1 MNILSAA
8 LTTLSASPAT
18 GLLLAGELAAAA
30 WMVERFAR
38 QTIKIRKQNQALAYE
53 RTFSRALSRLDHEV
67 YLLLRRSDTFP
78 LYVAGDLPGLTGLT
92 LEDMQRD
99 IACFFQ
105 LMSAADAKT
114 LRRMLE
120 KWDRSAP
127 LRMSFHSKR
136 EDRWLELCVLPAE
149 DDRYTLLNLRDV
161 SALRQQREEMA
172 AQLEEAQAASQSKT
186 EFLSRMSHEIRTPIN
201 GITGLMALT
210 RTRLGGSNPA
220 AEEYLTRAED
230 LSQHLLS
237 VINDI
242 LDLSRI
248 EAGKIELEQKSFD
261 LYALGDQL
269 RSMFQKTVEA
279 KGLRFNLEFKNFTA
293 RYVVGDQLRITQVL
307 VNFLSNAVKFT
318 SQGEIS
324 VTFRQMMLS
333 DDTVSFMVAVKDI
346 GTGMD
351 PKFINSIFRPFQQE
365 DASIAKRFGG
375 SGLGMAITD
384 QLVRLMGGEIVVD
397 SMPGRG
403 STFTVYLHLPMGDS
417 PAPVAARKEETD
429 DFSFEGRRILM
440 AEDNETNAEIAVSI
454 LEEVHGAHVEV
465 AHNGQEAVDMFSAHP
480 AGYYDFIL
488 MDVQMP
494 VMDGRTAARTIRALP
509 RPDAKT
515 ELIFALSADAF
526 LEDERQSVEAGMN
539 GHFSKPVNYDKL
551 RRCVGTFFKN
561 REDV

>member
-1 MNILSAA
+1 
-8 LTTLSASPAT
+8 
-18 GLLLAGELAAAA
+18 
-30 WMVERFAR
+30 
-38 QTIKIRKQNQALAYE
+38 
-53 RTFSRALSRLDHEV
+53 
-67 YLLLRRSDTFP
+67 
-78 LYVAGDLPGLTGLT
+78 
-92 LEDMQRD
+92 MQRD

-120 KWDRSAP
+120 EWDRSAP
-127 LRMSFHSKR
+127 LRLTFYSKW
-136 EDRWLELCVLPAE
+136 EDRWLELCALPAE
-149 DDRYTLLNLRDV
+149 NSHYTMLNLRDV
-161 SALRQQREEMA
+161 STLRQRQEEMA
-172 AQLEEAQAASQSKT
+172 QKLEEAQAASRSKT

-201 GITGLMALT
+201 GINGLMTLT
-210 RTRLGGSNPA
+210 RTRLGGSNPE

-248 EAGKIELEQKSFD
+248 ETGKTELEQKSFD

-279 KGLRFNLEFKNFTA
+279 KGLRFHLEFKNFTV
-293 RYVVGDQLRITQVL
+293 RYVVGDQLRITQIL
-307 VNFLSNAVKFT
+307 LNFLSNAVKFT
-318 SQGEIS
+318 SHGEIS
-324 VTFRQMMLS
+324 VTFRQMMRT
-333 DDTVSFMVAVKDI
+333 DDTVSFLVAVKDT
-346 GTGMD
+346 GKGMD
-351 PKFINSIFRPFQQE
+351 PKFITSIFRPFQQE
-365 DASIAKRFGG
+365 NASIAKTYGG

-384 QLVRLMGGEIVVD
+384 QLVRLMGGEIMVD

-403 STFTVYLHLPMGDS
+403 STFTVYLHLPIGDS
-417 PAPVAARKEETD
+417 PALAAEQKEETD
-429 DFSFEGRRILM
+429 GFSFEGRRILM

-551 RRCVGTFFKN
+551 RRCVGTFFKS

>member
-53 RTFSRALSRLDHEV
+53 RTFSRSLSLLNHEV

-92 LEDMQRD
+92 LEDMQLD

-136 EDRWLELCVLPAE
+136 ENRWLELCVLPAE

-333 DDTVSFMVAVKDI
+333 DDTVSFMVAVKDT

-384 QLVRLMGGEIVVD
+384 QLVRLMGARSWWTVCPDGAAPSPSI
-397 SMPGRG
+397 STCPWATAPPPWQPGRRRPTTSPSRAAASSWPRTTRPTPRSPCPSWRR
-403 STFTVYLHLPMGDS
+403 STGPTWRWPTTARRRWICS
-417 PAPVAARKEETD
+417 PPT
-429 DFSFEGRRILM
+429 RRAI
-440 AEDNETNAEIAVSI
+440 T
-454 LEEVHGAHVEV
+454 
-465 AHNGQEAVDMFSAHP
+465 
-480 AGYYDFIL
+480 
-488 MDVQMP
+488 
-494 VMDGRTAARTIRALP
+494 T
-509 RPDAKT
+509 
-515 ELIFALSADAF
+515 LS
-526 LEDERQSVEAGMN
+526 SWTC
-539 GHFSKPVNYDKL
+539 
-551 RRCVGTFFKN
+551 RCP
-561 REDV
+561 

>member
-1 MNILSAA
+1 MHILSAA
-8 LTTLSASPAT
+8 LSTLSASPT
-18 GLLLAGELAAAA
+18 VGLLLAGELAAAA

-38 QTIKIRKQNQALAYE
+38 QTIKIRKQDQTLAYE
-53 RTFSRALSRLDHEV
+53 RIFSRSLSLLDHEV
-67 YLLLRRSDTFP
+67 YLLLRRSDAFP

-105 LMSAADAKT
+105 LMSAADART

-120 KWDRSAP
+120 EWDRSAP
-127 LRMSFHSKR
+127 LRLTFYSKW
-136 EDRWLELCVLPAE
+136 EDRWLELCALPAE
-149 DDRYTLLNLRDV
+149 NSHYTMLNLRDV
-161 SALRQQREEMA
+161 STLRRRQEEMA
-172 AQLEEAQAASQSKT
+172 RQLEEAQAASRSKT

-201 GITGLMALT
+201 GINGLMTLT
-210 RTRLGGSNPA
+210 RTRLGGSNPE

-248 EAGKIELEQKSFD
+248 ETGKTELEQKSFD

-279 KGLRFNLEFKNFTA
+279 KGLRFHLEFKNFTV
-293 RYVVGDQLRITQVL
+293 RYVVGDQLRITQIL
-307 VNFLSNAVKFT
+307 LNFLSNAVKFT
-318 SQGEIS
+318 SHGEIS
-324 VTFRQMMLS
+324 VTFRQMMRT
-333 DDTVSFMVAVKDI
+333 DDTVSFLVAVKDT
-346 GTGMD
+346 GKGMD
-351 PKFINSIFRPFQQE
+351 PKFITSIFRPFQQE
-365 DASIAKRFGG
+365 NASIAKTYGG

-384 QLVRLMGGEIVVD
+384 QLVRLMGGEIMVD

-403 STFTVYLHLPMGDS
+403 STFTVYLHLPTGDS
-417 PAPVAARKEETD
+417 PALVAEQKEETD
-429 DFSFEGRRILM
+429 GFSFEGRRILM

-465 AHNGQEAVDMFSAHP
+465 AHNGREAVDMFSAHP

-539 GHFSKPVNYDKL
+539 GHFSKPVNYDEL
-551 RRCVGTFFKN
+551 RRCVGTFFKS
-561 REDV
+561 REDG

>member
-1 MNILSAA
+1 MHILSAA
-8 LTTLSASPAT
+8 LSTLSASPTA

-38 QTIKIRKQNQALAYE
+38 QTIKIRTQDQALAYE
-53 RTFSRALSRLDHEV
+53 RTFSRSLSLLDHEV
-67 YLLLRRSDTFP
+67 YLLLRRSDAFP

-105 LMSAADAKT
+105 LMSAADART

-120 KWDRSAP
+120 EWDRSAP
-127 LRMSFHSKR
+127 LRLTFYSKW
-136 EDRWLELCVLPAE
+136 EDRWLELCALPAE
-149 DDRYTLLNLRDV
+149 NSHYTMLNLRDV
-161 SALRQQREEMA
+161 STLRQRQEEMA
-172 AQLEEAQAASQSKT
+172 RQLEEAQAASRSKT

-201 GITGLMALT
+201 GINGLMTLT
-210 RTRLGGSNPA
+210 RTRLGGSNPE

-248 EAGKIELEQKSFD
+248 ETGKTELEQKSFD

-279 KGLRFNLEFKNFTA
+279 KGLRFHLEFKNFTV
-293 RYVVGDQLRITQVL
+293 RYVVGDQLRITQIL
-307 VNFLSNAVKFT
+307 LNFLSNAVKFT
-318 SQGEIS
+318 SHGEIS
-324 VTFRQMMLS
+324 VTFRQMMRT
-333 DDTVSFMVAVKDI
+333 DDTVSFLVAVKDT
-346 GTGMD
+346 GKGMD
-351 PKFINSIFRPFQQE
+351 PKFITSIFRPFQQE
-365 DASIAKRFGG
+365 NASIAKTYGG

-384 QLVRLMGGEIVVD
+384 QLVRLMGGEIMVD

-403 STFTVYLHLPMGDS
+403 STFTVYLHLPTGDS
-417 PAPVAARKEETD
+417 PALVAEQKEETD
-429 DFSFEGRRILM
+429 GFSFEGRRILM

-465 AHNGQEAVDMFSAHP
+465 AHNGREAVDMFSAHP

-539 GHFSKPVNYDKL
+539 GHFSKPVNYDEL
-551 RRCVGTFFKN
+551 RRCVGTFFKS
-561 REDV
+561 REDG

>member
-1 MNILSAA
+1 MHILSAA
-8 LTTLSASPAT
+8 LSTLSASPT
-18 GLLLAGELAAAA
+18 VGLLLAGELAAAA

-38 QTIKIRKQNQALAYE
+38 QTIKIRKQDQALAYE
-53 RTFSRALSRLDHEV
+53 RTFSRSLSRLDHEV

-120 KWDRSAP
+120 EWDRSAP
-127 LRMSFHSKR
+127 LRLTFYSKW
-136 EDRWLELCVLPAE
+136 EGRWLELCALPAE
-149 DDRYTLLNLRDV
+149 NSHYTMLNLRDV
-161 SALRQQREEMA
+161 STLRQRQEEMA
-172 AQLEEAQAASQSKT
+172 QQLEEPQAASRSKT

-201 GITGLMALT
+201 GINGLMTLT
-210 RTRLGGSNPA
+210 RTRLGGSNPE

-248 EAGKIELEQKSFD
+248 ETGKTELEQKSFD

-279 KGLRFNLEFKNFTA
+279 KGLRFHLEFKNFTV

-307 VNFLSNAVKFT
+307 LNFLSNAVNFT
-318 SQGEIS
+318 SHGEIS
-324 VTFRQMMLS
+324 VTFRQMMRT
-333 DDTVSFMVAVKDI
+333 DDTVSFLVAVKDT
-346 GTGMD
+346 GKGMD
-351 PKFINSIFRPFQQE
+351 PKFITSIFRPFQQE
-365 DASIAKRFGG
+365 NASIAKTYGG

-417 PAPVAARKEETD
+417 PALAAEQKEETD
-429 DFSFEGRRILM
+429 GFSFEGRRILM

-465 AHNGQEAVDMFSAHP
+465 AHNGREAVDMFSAHP

-539 GHFSKPVNYDKL
+539 GHFSKPVNYDEL
-551 RRCVGTFFKN
+551 RRCVGTFFKS
-561 REDV
+561 REDG

>member
-279 KGLRFNLEFKNFTA
+279 
-293 RYVVGDQLRITQVL
+293 
-307 VNFLSNAVKFT
+307 
-318 SQGEIS
+318 
-324 VTFRQMMLS
+324 
-333 DDTVSFMVAVKDI
+333 
-346 GTGMD
+346 
-351 PKFINSIFRPFQQE
+351 
-365 DASIAKRFGG
+365 
-375 SGLGMAITD
+375 
-384 QLVRLMGGEIVVD
+384 
-397 SMPGRG
+397 
-403 STFTVYLHLPMGDS
+403 
-417 PAPVAARKEETD
+417 
-429 DFSFEGRRILM
+429 
-440 AEDNETNAEIAVSI
+440 
-454 LEEVHGAHVEV
+454 
-465 AHNGQEAVDMFSAHP
+465 
-480 AGYYDFIL
+480 
-488 MDVQMP
+488 
-494 VMDGRTAARTIRALP
+494 
-509 RPDAKT
+509 
-515 ELIFALSADAF
+515 
-526 LEDERQSVEAGMN
+526 
-539 GHFSKPVNYDKL
+539 
-551 RRCVGTFFKN
+551 
-561 REDV
+561 

>member
-8 LTTLSASPAT
+8 LSALSVSPT
-18 GLLLAGELAAAA
+18 VGLLLAGELAAAA

-53 RTFSRALSRLDHEV
+53 RTFSRSLSLLDHEV

-78 LYVAGDLPGLTGLT
+78 LSVAGDLPGLTGLT

-120 KWDRSAP
+120 EWDRSAP
-127 LRMSFHSKR
+127 LRLTFYSKW
-136 EDRWLELCVLPAE
+136 EDRWLELCALPAE
-149 DDRYTLLNLRDV
+149 NSHYTMLNLRDV
-161 SALRQQREEMA
+161 STLRQRQEEMA
-172 AQLEEAQAASQSKT
+172 QQLEEAQAASRSKT

-201 GITGLMALT
+201 GINGLMALT

-230 LSQHLLS
+230 LSQYLLS

-248 EAGKIELEQKSFD
+248 ETGKTELEQKSFD
-261 LYALGDQL
+261 LYALGDHL

-279 KGLRFNLEFKNFTA
+279 KGLRFHLEFKNFTV
-293 RYVVGDQLRITQVL
+293 RYVVGDQLRITQIL

-318 SQGEIS
+318 SHGEIS
-324 VTFRQMMLS
+324 VTFRQMMRT
-333 DDTVSFMVAVKDI
+333 DDTVSFLVAVKDT
-346 GTGMD
+346 GKGMD
-351 PKFINSIFRPFQQE
+351 PKFITSIFRPFQQE
-365 DASIAKRFGG
+365 NASIAKTYGG

-397 SMPGRG
+397 SIPGRG

-417 PAPVAARKEETD
+417 PALAAEQKEETD

-465 AHNGQEAVDMFSAHP
+465 AHNGREAVDMFSAHP

-551 RRCVGTFFKN
+551 RRCVGTFFKS
-561 REDV
+561 REDG

>member
-18 GLLLAGELAAAA
+18 GLLLAGELAVAA

-38 QTIKIRKQNQALAYE
+38 QTMKVRKQNQELAYE
-53 RTFSRALSRLDHEV
+53 RTFSRSLTKLDGEV

-78 LYVAGDLPGLTGLT
+78 LYAAGDLPGLTGLT

-99 IACFFQ
+99 ISCVLQ

-120 KWDRSAP
+120 EWDHGDP
-127 LRMSFHSKR
+127 LRLTFHSKR

-149 DDRYTLLNLRDV
+149 NDRYTLLNLRDV
-161 SALRQQREEMA
+161 SDLRRQQEEMS

-248 EAGKIELEQKSFD
+248 EAGKIQLEQKSFD

-333 DDTVSFMVAVKDI
+333 DDTVSFMVAVKDT

-403 STFTVYLHLPMGDS
+403 STFTVYFHLPLGDS
-417 PAPVAARKEETD
+417 PAPVVDRKEETD
-429 DFSFEGRRILM
+429 DFSFQGRRILM

-465 AHNGQEAVDMFSAHP
+465 ARNGQEAVDMFSAHP

-526 LEDERQSVEAGMN
+526 LEDERQSIQAGMN

-551 RRCVGTFFKN
+551 RRRVGVFFQNSQNK
-561 REDV
+561 

>member
-333 DDTVSFMVAVKDI
+333 DDTVSFMVAVKDT

-403 STFTVYLHLPMGDS
+403 STFTVYFHLPMGDS
-417 PAPVAARKEETD
+417 PAPVVDRKEETD
-429 DFSFEGRRILM
+429 DFSFQGRRILM

-551 RRCVGTFFKN
+551 RRCVGTFFKS

>member
-8 LTTLSASPAT
+8 LSALSASPTA

-53 RTFSRALSRLDHEV
+53 RTFSRALSQLDHEV

-99 IACFFQ
+99 ITCFFQ

-127 LRMSFHSKR
+127 LRLTFYSKW
-136 EDRWLELCVLPAE
+136 ENRWLELCALPAE
-149 DDRYTLLNLRDV
+149 DSHYTMLNLRDV
-161 SALRQQREEMA
+161 STLRQRQEEMA
-172 AQLEEAQAASQSKT
+172 RQLEEAQAASQSKT

-201 GITGLMALT
+201 GINGLMALT

-220 AEEYLTRAED
+220 AEEYLIRAED

-248 EAGKIELEQKSFD
+248 ETGKTELEQKSFD

-279 KGLRFNLEFKNFTA
+279 KGLRFNLDFKDFTV
-293 RYVVGDQLRITQVL
+293 RYVVGDQLRITQIL

-318 SQGEIS
+318 SHGGIS
-324 VTFRQMMLS
+324 VTFRQMMRT
-333 DDTVSFMVAVKDI
+333 DDTVSFLVSVKDT
-346 GTGMD
+346 GKGMD
-351 PKFINSIFRPFQQE
+351 PKFISSIFHPFQQE
-365 DASIAKRFGG
+365 NASIAKTYGG

-403 STFTVYLHLPMGDS
+403 STFTVYLHLPTGDS
-417 PAPVAARKEETD
+417 PALVAEQKEETD

-465 AHNGQEAVDMFSAHP
+465 AHNGREAVDMFSAHP

-551 RRCVGTFFKN
+551 RRCVGTFFKS

>member
-1 MNILSAA
+1 
-8 LTTLSASPAT
+8 
-18 GLLLAGELAAAA
+18 
-30 WMVERFAR
+30 
-38 QTIKIRKQNQALAYE
+38 
-53 RTFSRALSRLDHEV
+53 
-67 YLLLRRSDTFP
+67 
-78 LYVAGDLPGLTGLT
+78 
-92 LEDMQRD
+92 
-99 IACFFQ
+99 
-105 LMSAADAKT
+105 
-114 LRRMLE
+114 
-120 KWDRSAP
+120 
-127 LRMSFHSKR
+127 
-136 EDRWLELCVLPAE
+136 
-149 DDRYTLLNLRDV
+149 
-161 SALRQQREEMA
+161 
-172 AQLEEAQAASQSKT
+172 
-186 EFLSRMSHEIRTPIN
+186 
-201 GITGLMALT
+201 
-210 RTRLGGSNPA
+210 
-220 AEEYLTRAED
+220 
-230 LSQHLLS
+230 
-237 VINDI
+237 
-242 LDLSRI
+242 
-248 EAGKIELEQKSFD
+248 
-261 LYALGDQL
+261 
-269 RSMFQKTVEA
+269 MFQKTVEA

-333 DDTVSFMVAVKDI
+333 DDTVSFMVAVKDT

-539 GHFSKPVNYDKL
+539 GHFSKPVNYDEL
-551 RRCVGTFFKN
+551 RRCVGTFFKS

>member
-1 MNILSAA
+1 MHILSAA
-8 LTTLSASPAT
+8 LSTLSASPT
-18 GLLLAGELAAAA
+18 VGLLLAGELAAAA

-38 QTIKIRKQNQALAYE
+38 QTIKIRKQDQALAYE
-53 RTFSRALSRLDHEV
+53 RTFSRSLSRLDHEV
-67 YLLLRRSDTFP
+67 YLLLRRSDAFP

-120 KWDRSAP
+120 EWDRSAP
-127 LRMSFHSKR
+127 LRLTFYSKW
-136 EDRWLELCVLPAE
+136 EDRWLELCALPAE
-149 DDRYTLLNLRDV
+149 NSHYTMLNLRDV
-161 SALRQQREEMA
+161 STLRQRQEEMA
-172 AQLEEAQAASQSKT
+172 RQLAEAQAASRFKT

-201 GITGLMALT
+201 GINGLMALT

-248 EAGKIELEQKSFD
+248 ETGKTELEQKSFD

-279 KGLRFNLEFKNFTA
+279 KGLRFHLEFKNFTV

-307 VNFLSNAVKFT
+307 LNFLSNAVKFT
-318 SQGEIS
+318 SHGEIS
-324 VTFRQMMLS
+324 VTFRQMMRT
-333 DDTVSFMVAVKDI
+333 DDTVSFLVAVKDT
-346 GTGMD
+346 GKGMD
-351 PKFINSIFRPFQQE
+351 PKFITSIFRPFQQE
-365 DASIAKRFGG
+365 NASIAKTYGG

-384 QLVRLMGGEIVVD
+384 QLVRLMGGEIMVD

-403 STFTVYLHLPMGDS
+403 STFTVYLHLPTGDS
-417 PAPVAARKEETD
+417 PALVAEQKEETD
-429 DFSFEGRRILM
+429 GFSFEGRRILM

-465 AHNGQEAVDMFSAHP
+465 AHNGREAVDMFSAHP

-526 LEDERQSVEAGMN
+526 LEDERQSVESGMN
-539 GHFSKPVNYDKL
+539 GHFSKPVNYDEL
-551 RRCVGTFFKN
+551 RRCVGTFFKS
-561 REDV
+561 REDG

>member
-136 EDRWLELCVLPAE
+136 EDRWLELCVMPAE
-149 DDRYTLLNLRDV
+149 NSRYTLLNLRDV

-279 KGLRFNLEFKNFTA
+279 KGLRFDLTFKNFTA

-333 DDTVSFMVAVKDI
+333 DDTVSFMVAVKDT

-403 STFTVYLHLPMGDS
+403 STFTVYLHLPMGYS

-551 RRCVGTFFKN
+551 RRCVGTFFKS

>member
-1 MNILSAA
+1 MHILSAA
-8 LTTLSASPAT
+8 LSTLSASPTA

-38 QTIKIRKQNQALAYE
+38 QTIKIRKQDQALAYE
-53 RTFSRALSRLDHEV
+53 RTFSRSLSLLDHEV
-67 YLLLRRSDTFP
+67 YLLLRRSDAFP

-92 LEDMQRD
+92 LEDMQQD

-120 KWDRSAP
+120 EWDRSAP
-127 LRMSFHSKR
+127 LRLTFYSKW
-136 EDRWLELCVLPAE
+136 EDRWLELCALPAE
-149 DDRYTLLNLRDV
+149 NSHYTMLNLRDV
-161 SALRQQREEMA
+161 STLRQRQEEMA
-172 AQLEEAQAASQSKT
+172 RQLEEAQAASRSKT

-201 GITGLMALT
+201 GINGLMTLT
-210 RTRLGGSNPA
+210 RTRLGGSNPE

-248 EAGKIELEQKSFD
+248 ETGKTELEQKSFD

-279 KGLRFNLEFKNFTA
+279 KGLRFHLEFKNFTV
-293 RYVVGDQLRITQVL
+293 RYVVGDQLRITQIL
-307 VNFLSNAVKFT
+307 LNFLSNAVKFT
-318 SQGEIS
+318 SHGEIS
-324 VTFRQMMLS
+324 ITFRQMMRT
-333 DDTVSFMVAVKDI
+333 DDTVSFLVAVKDT
-346 GTGMD
+346 GKGMD
-351 PKFINSIFRPFQQE
+351 PKFITSIFRPFQQE
-365 DASIAKRFGG
+365 NASIAKTYGG

-384 QLVRLMGGEIVVD
+384 QLVRLMGGEIMVD

-403 STFTVYLHLPMGDS
+403 STFTVYLHLPTGDS
-417 PAPVAARKEETD
+417 PALVAEQKEETD
-429 DFSFEGRRILM
+429 GFSFEGRRILM

-465 AHNGQEAVDMFSAHP
+465 AHNGREAVDMFSAHP

-539 GHFSKPVNYDKL
+539 GHFSKPVNYDEL
-551 RRCVGTFFKN
+551 RRCVGTFFKS
-561 REDV
+561 REDG

>member
-1 MNILSAA
+1 MHILSAA
-8 LTTLSASPAT
+8 LSTLSASPT
-18 GLLLAGELAAAA
+18 VGLLLAGELAAAA

-38 QTIKIRKQNQALAYE
+38 QTIKIRKQNQTLAYE
-53 RTFSRALSRLDHEV
+53 RIFSRSLSRLDHEV

-92 LEDMQRD
+92 LEDMQQD

-105 LMSAADAKT
+105 LMSAADART

-120 KWDRSAP
+120 EWDHSAP
-127 LRMSFHSKR
+127 LRLTFYSKW
-136 EDRWLELCVLPAE
+136 EDRWLELCALPAE
-149 DDRYTLLNLRDV
+149 NSHYTMLNLRDV
-161 SALRQQREEMA
+161 STLRQRQEEMA
-172 AQLEEAQAASQSKT
+172 RQLAEAQAASRSKT

-201 GITGLMALT
+201 GINGLMTLT
-210 RTRLGGSNPA
+210 RTRLGGSNPE

-248 EAGKIELEQKSFD
+248 ETGKTELEQKSFD

-279 KGLRFNLEFKNFTA
+279 KGLRFHLEFKNFTV
-293 RYVVGDQLRITQVL
+293 RYVVGDQLRITQIL
-307 VNFLSNAVKFT
+307 LNFLSNAVKFT
-318 SQGEIS
+318 SHGEIS
-324 VTFRQMMLS
+324 VTFRQMMRT
-333 DDTVSFMVAVKDI
+333 DDTVSFLVAVKDT
-346 GTGMD
+346 GKGMD
-351 PKFINSIFRPFQQE
+351 PKFITSIFRPFQQE
-365 DASIAKRFGG
+365 NASIAKTYGG

-403 STFTVYLHLPMGDS
+403 STFTVYLHLPTGDS
-417 PAPVAARKEETD
+417 PALAAEQKEETD
-429 DFSFEGRRILM
+429 GFSFEGRRILM

-465 AHNGQEAVDMFSAHP
+465 AHNGREAVDMFSAHP

-526 LEDERQSVEAGMN
+526 SEDERQSVEAGMN
-539 GHFSKPVNYDKL
+539 GHFSKPVNYDEL
-551 RRCVGTFFKN
+551 RRCVGTFFKS
-561 REDV
+561 REDG

>member
-1 MNILSAA
+1 MHILSAA
-8 LTTLSASPAT
+8 LSTLSVSPTA

-53 RTFSRALSRLDHEV
+53 RTFSRSLSLLNHEV

-120 KWDRSAP
+120 EWDRSAP
-127 LRMSFHSKR
+127 LRLTFYSKR
-136 EDRWLELCVLPAE
+136 EDRWLELCALPAE
-149 DDRYTLLNLRDV
+149 NSHYTMLNLRDV
-161 SALRQQREEMA
+161 STLRQRQEEMA
-172 AQLEEAQAASQSKT
+172 QQLEEAQAASRSKT

-201 GITGLMALT
+201 GLMTLT
-210 RTRLGGSNPA
+210 RTRLGGSNPE
-220 AEEYLTRAED
+220 AEGYLTRAED

-248 EAGKIELEQKSFD
+248 ETGKTELEQKSFD
-261 LYALGDQL
+261 LYALGDHL

-279 KGLRFNLEFKNFTA
+279 KGLRFHLEFKNFTV
-293 RYVVGDQLRITQVL
+293 RYVVGDQLRITQIL
-307 VNFLSNAVKFT
+307 LNFLSNAVKFT
-318 SQGEIS
+318 SHGEIS
-324 VTFRQMMLS
+324 VTFRQMMRT
-333 DDTVSFMVAVKDI
+333 DDTVSFLVAVKDT
-346 GTGMD
+346 GKGMD
-351 PKFINSIFRPFQQE
+351 PKFITSIFRPFQQE
-365 DASIAKRFGG
+365 NASIAKTYGG

-417 PAPVAARKEETD
+417 PALAAEQKEETD
-429 DFSFEGRRILM
+429 GFSFEGRRILM

-465 AHNGQEAVDMFSAHP
+465 AHNGREAVDMFSAHP

-551 RRCVGTFFKN
+551 RRCVGTFFKSS
-561 REDV
+561 EDG

>member
-1 MNILSAA
+1 MHILSAA
-8 LTTLSASPAT
+8 LSTLSASPT
-18 GLLLAGELAAAA
+18 VGLLLAGELAAAA

-53 RTFSRALSRLDHEV
+53 RTFSRSLSLLDHEV
-67 YLLLRRSDTFP
+67 YLLLRRSDAFP

-120 KWDRSAP
+120 EWDRSAP
-127 LRMSFHSKR
+127 LRLTFYSKW
-136 EDRWLELCVLPAE
+136 EDRWLELCALPAE
-149 DDRYTLLNLRDV
+149 NSHYTMLNLRDV
-161 SALRQQREEMA
+161 STLRQRQEEMA
-172 AQLEEAQAASQSKT
+172 RQLEEAQAASRSKT

-201 GITGLMALT
+201 GINGLMTLT

-248 EAGKIELEQKSFD
+248 ETGKTELEQKSFD
-261 LYALGDQL
+261 LYALGNQL

-279 KGLRFNLEFKNFTA
+279 KGLRFHLEFKNFTV
-293 RYVVGDQLRITQVL
+293 RYVVGDQLRITQIL
-307 VNFLSNAVKFT
+307 LNFLSNAVKFT
-318 SQGEIS
+318 SHGEIS
-324 VTFRQMMLS
+324 VTFRQMMRT
-333 DDTVSFMVAVKDI
+333 DDTVSFLVAVKDT
-346 GTGMD
+346 GKGMD
-351 PKFINSIFRPFQQE
+351 PKFITSIFRPFQQE
-365 DASIAKRFGG
+365 NASIAKTYGG

-384 QLVRLMGGEIVVD
+384 QLVRLMGGEIMVD

-403 STFTVYLHLPMGDS
+403 STFTVYLHLPTGDS
-417 PAPVAARKEETD
+417 PALVAEQKEETD
-429 DFSFEGRRILM
+429 GFSFEGRRILM

-465 AHNGQEAVDMFSAHP
+465 AHNGREAVDMFSAHP

-551 RRCVGTFFKN
+551 RRCVGTFFKS

>member
-1 MNILSAA
+1 MNILPAA
-8 LTTLSASPAT
+8 LSALSASPT
-18 GLLLAGELAAAA
+18 VGLLLAGELAAAA

-38 QTIKIRKQNQALAYE
+38 QTIKIRKQDQALAYE
-53 RTFSRALSRLDHEV
+53 QIFSRSLSRLDHEV

-120 KWDRSAP
+120 EWDRSAP
-127 LRMSFHSKR
+127 LRLTFYSKW
-136 EDRWLELCVLPAE
+136 EDRWLELCALPAE
-149 DDRYTLLNLRDV
+149 NSHYTMLNLRDV
-161 SALRQQREEMA
+161 STLRQRQEEMA
-172 AQLEEAQAASQSKT
+172 QQLAEAQAASRFKT

-201 GITGLMALT
+201 GINGLMTLT
-210 RTRLGGSNPA
+210 RTRLGGSNPE

-248 EAGKIELEQKSFD
+248 ETGKTELEQKSFD

-279 KGLRFNLEFKNFTA
+279 KGLRFHLEFKNFTV

-307 VNFLSNAVKFT
+307 LNFLSNAVKFT

-324 VTFRQMMLS
+324 VTFRQMMRT
-333 DDTVSFMVAVKDI
+333 DDTVSFLVAVKDT
-346 GTGMD
+346 GKGMD
-351 PKFINSIFRPFQQE
+351 PKFITSIFRPFQQE
-365 DASIAKRFGG
+365 NASIAKTYGG

-384 QLVRLMGGEIVVD
+384 QLVRLMGGEIMVD

-403 STFTVYLHLPMGDS
+403 STFTVYLHLPTGDS
-417 PAPVAARKEETD
+417 PALAAEQKEETD
-429 DFSFEGRRILM
+429 GFSFEGRRILM

-465 AHNGQEAVDMFSAHP
+465 AHNGREAVDMFSAHP

-539 GHFSKPVNYDKL
+539 GHFSKPVNYDEL
-551 RRCVGTFFKN
+551 RRCVGTFFKS
-561 REDV
+561 REDG

>member
-8 LTTLSASPAT
+8 LSALSASPT
-18 GLLLAGELAAAA
+18 VGLLLAGELAAAA

-53 RTFSRALSRLDHEV
+53 RTFSRSLSRLDHEV

-99 IACFFQ
+99 ITCFFQ

-127 LRMSFHSKR
+127 LRLTFHSKW
-136 EDRWLELCVLPAE
+136 EGRWLELCALPAE
-149 DDRYTLLNLRDV
+149 DSRYTMLNLRDV
-161 SALRQQREEMA
+161 STLRQRQEEMA
-172 AQLEEAQAASQSKT
+172 RQLAEAKAASRSKT

-210 RTRLGGSNPA
+210 RTRLGGSNQA

-248 EAGKIELEQKSFD
+248 ETGKTELEQKSFD

-279 KGLRFNLEFKNFTA
+279 KGLRFNLDFKDFTV
-293 RYVVGDQLRITQVL
+293 RYVVGDQLRITQIL

-318 SQGEIS
+318 NRGEIA
-324 VTFRQMMLS
+324 VTFRQMMRT
-333 DDTVSFMVAVKDI
+333 DDTVSFLVSVKDT
-346 GTGMD
+346 GKGMD
-351 PKFINSIFRPFQQE
+351 PKFISSIFHPFQQE
-365 DASIAKRFGG
+365 NASIAKTYGG

-403 STFTVYLHLPMGDS
+403 STFTVYLHLPTGDS
-417 PAPVAARKEETD
+417 PALVAEQKEETD

-465 AHNGQEAVDMFSAHP
+465 AHNGREAVDMFSAHP

-551 RRCVGTFFKN
+551 RRCVGTFFKS

>member
-53 RTFSRALSRLDHEV
+53 RTFSRALSWLDHEV

-220 AEEYLTRAED
+220 AEEYLT
-230 LSQHLLS
+230 
-237 VINDI
+237 
-242 LDLSRI
+242 
-248 EAGKIELEQKSFD
+248 
-261 LYALGDQL
+261 
-269 RSMFQKTVEA
+269 
-279 KGLRFNLEFKNFTA
+279 
-293 RYVVGDQLRITQVL
+293 
-307 VNFLSNAVKFT
+307 
-318 SQGEIS
+318 
-324 VTFRQMMLS
+324 
-333 DDTVSFMVAVKDI
+333 
-346 GTGMD
+346 
-351 PKFINSIFRPFQQE
+351 
-365 DASIAKRFGG
+365 
-375 SGLGMAITD
+375 
-384 QLVRLMGGEIVVD
+384 
-397 SMPGRG
+397 
-403 STFTVYLHLPMGDS
+403 
-417 PAPVAARKEETD
+417 
-429 DFSFEGRRILM
+429 GRR
-440 AEDNETNAEIAVSI
+440 TCPSI
-454 LEEVHGAHVEV
+454 CCPSSTT
-465 AHNGQEAVDMFSAHP
+465 FWTCP
-480 AGYYDFIL
+480 AS
-488 MDVQMP
+488 
-494 VMDGRTAARTIRALP
+494 RRARSSWSRRALTCTPWATSCAACSKRRWRP
-509 RPDAKT
+509 RACAST
-515 ELIFALSADAF
+515 
-526 LEDERQSVEAGMN
+526 
-539 GHFSKPVNYDKL
+539 
-551 RRCVGTFFKN
+551 
-561 REDV
+561 

>member
-186 EFLSRMSHEIRTPIN
+186 EFLSC
-201 GITGLMALT
+201 
-210 RTRLGGSNPA
+210 
-220 AEEYLTRAED
+220 
-230 LSQHLLS
+230 
-237 VINDI
+237 
-242 LDLSRI
+242 SR
-248 EAGKIELEQKSFD
+248 
-261 LYALGDQL
+261 
-269 RSMFQKTVEA
+269 RSC
-279 KGLRFNLEFKNFTA
+279 
-293 RYVVGDQLRITQVL
+293 
-307 VNFLSNAVKFT
+307 S
-318 SQGEIS
+318 S
-324 VTFRQMMLS
+324 
-333 DDTVSFMVAVKDI
+333 
-346 GTGMD
+346 
-351 PKFINSIFRPFQQE
+351 P
-365 DASIAKRFGG
+365 
-375 SGLGMAITD
+375 
-384 QLVRLMGGEIVVD
+384 
-397 SMPGRG
+397 
-403 STFTVYLHLPMGDS
+403 S
-417 PAPVAARKEETD
+417 PA
-429 DFSFEGRRILM
+429 
-440 AEDNETNAEIAVSI
+440 
-454 LEEVHGAHVEV
+454 
-465 AHNGQEAVDMFSAHP
+465 
-480 AGYYDFIL
+480 
-488 MDVQMP
+488 
-494 VMDGRTAARTIRALP
+494 
-509 RPDAKT
+509 
-515 ELIFALSADAF
+515 
-526 LEDERQSVEAGMN
+526 
-539 GHFSKPVNYDKL
+539 
-551 RRCVGTFFKN
+551 
-561 REDV
+561 

>member
-8 LTTLSASPAT
+8 LSTLSVSPT
-18 GLLLAGELAAAA
+18 VGLLLAGELAAAA

-53 RTFSRALSRLDHEV
+53 RTFSRSLSRLDHEV
-67 YLLLRRSDTFP
+67 YLLLRRSDAFP

-161 SALRQQREEMA
+161 SALRQHREEMA

-333 DDTVSFMVAVKDI
+333 DDTVSFMVAVKDT

-551 RRCVGTFFKN
+551 RRCVGTFFKS
-561 REDV
+561 REDG

>member
-1 MNILSAA
+1 MHILSAA
-8 LTTLSASPAT
+8 LSTLSASPT
-18 GLLLAGELAAAA
+18 VGLLLAGELAAAA

-53 RTFSRALSRLDHEV
+53 RTFSRSLSLLDHEV

-120 KWDRSAP
+120 EWDRSAP
-127 LRMSFHSKR
+127 LRLTFYSKW
-136 EDRWLELCVLPAE
+136 EDRWLELCALPAE
-149 DDRYTLLNLRDV
+149 NSHYTMLNLRDV
-161 SALRQQREEMA
+161 STLRQRQEEMA
-172 AQLEEAQAASQSKT
+172 QKLEEAQAASRSKT

-201 GITGLMALT
+201 GINGLMTLT
-210 RTRLGGSNPA
+210 RTRLGGSNPE

-248 EAGKIELEQKSFD
+248 ETGKTELEQKSFD

-279 KGLRFNLEFKNFTA
+279 KGLRFHLEFKNFTV
-293 RYVVGDQLRITQVL
+293 RYVVGDQLRITQIL
-307 VNFLSNAVKFT
+307 LNFLSNAVKFT
-318 SQGEIS
+318 SHGEIS
-324 VTFRQMMLS
+324 VTFRQMMRT
-333 DDTVSFMVAVKDI
+333 DDTVSFLVAVKDT
-346 GTGMD
+346 GKGMD
-351 PKFINSIFRPFQQE
+351 PKFITSIFRPFQQE
-365 DASIAKRFGG
+365 NASIAKTYGG

-384 QLVRLMGGEIVVD
+384 QLVRLMGGEIMVD

-417 PAPVAARKEETD
+417 PALAAEQKEETD
-429 DFSFEGRRILM
+429 GFSFEGRRILM

-465 AHNGQEAVDMFSAHP
+465 AHNGREAVDMFSAHP

-539 GHFSKPVNYDKL
+539 GHFSKPVNYDEL
-551 RRCVGTFFKN
+551 RRCVGTFFKS
-561 REDV
+561 REDG

>member
-186 EFLSRMSHEIRTPIN
+186 EFLSR
-201 GITGLMALT
+201 
-210 RTRLGGSNPA
+210 
-220 AEEYLTRAED
+220 
-230 LSQHLLS
+230 
-237 VINDI
+237 
-242 LDLSRI
+242 I

-333 DDTVSFMVAVKDI
+333 DDTVSFMVAVKDT

-551 RRCVGTFFKN
+551 RRCVGTFFKS

>member
-8 LTTLSASPAT
+8 LSTLSVSPT
-18 GLLLAGELAAAA
+18 VGLLLAGELAAAA

-53 RTFSRALSRLDHEV
+53 RTFSRSLSRLDHEV
-67 YLLLRRSDTFP
+67 YLLLRRSDAFP

-120 KWDRSAP
+120 EWDRSAP
-127 LRMSFHSKR
+127 LRLTFYSKW
-136 EDRWLELCVLPAE
+136 EDRWLELCALPAE
-149 DDRYTLLNLRDV
+149 NSHYTMLNLRDV
-161 SALRQQREEMA
+161 STLRQRQEEMA
-172 AQLEEAQAASQSKT
+172 QKLEEAQAASRSKT

-201 GITGLMALT
+201 GINGLMTLT
-210 RTRLGGSNPA
+210 RTRLGGSNPE

-248 EAGKIELEQKSFD
+248 ETGKTELEQKSFD

-279 KGLRFNLEFKNFTA
+279 KGLRFHLEFKNFTV
-293 RYVVGDQLRITQVL
+293 RYVVGDQLRITQIL
-307 VNFLSNAVKFT
+307 LNFLSNAVKFT
-318 SQGEIS
+318 SHGEIS
-324 VTFRQMMLS
+324 VTFRQMMRT
-333 DDTVSFMVAVKDI
+333 DDTVSFLVAVKDT
-346 GTGMD
+346 GKGMD
-351 PKFINSIFRPFQQE
+351 PKFITSIFRPFQQE
-365 DASIAKRFGG
+365 NASIAKTYGG

-384 QLVRLMGGEIVVD
+384 QLVRLMGGEIMVD

-403 STFTVYLHLPMGDS
+403 STFTVYLHLPTGDS
-417 PAPVAARKEETD
+417 PALVAEQKEETD

-465 AHNGQEAVDMFSAHP
+465 AHNGREAVDMFSAHP

-551 RRCVGTFFKN
+551 RRCVGTFFKS
-561 REDV
+561 REDG

>member
-333 DDTVSFMVAVKDI
+333 DDTVNFMVAVKDT

-403 STFTVYLHLPMGDS
+403 STFTVYLHLPKGDS

-551 RRCVGTFFKN
+551 RRCVGTFFKS

>member
-8 LTTLSASPAT
+8 LSTLSASPT
-18 GLLLAGELAAAA
+18 VGLLLAGELAAAA

-53 RTFSRALSRLDHEV
+53 RTFSRSLSRLDHEV
-67 YLLLRRSDTFP
+67 YLLLRRSDAFP

-99 IACFFQ
+99 ITCFFQ

-120 KWDRSAP
+120 EWDRSAP
-127 LRMSFHSKR
+127 LRLTFYSKW
-136 EDRWLELCVLPAE
+136 EGRWLELCALPAE
-149 DDRYTLLNLRDV
+149 NSHYTMLNLRDV
-161 SALRQQREEMA
+161 STLRQRQEEMA
-172 AQLEEAQAASQSKT
+172 RQLEEAQAASRSKT

-201 GITGLMALT
+201 GINGLMTLT

-248 EAGKIELEQKSFD
+248 ETGKTELEQKSFD

-279 KGLRFNLEFKNFTA
+279 KGLRFHLEFKNFTV
-293 RYVVGDQLRITQVL
+293 RYVVGDQLRITQIL
-307 VNFLSNAVKFT
+307 LNFLSNAVKFT
-318 SQGEIS
+318 SHGEIS
-324 VTFRQMMLS
+324 VTFRQMMRT
-333 DDTVSFMVAVKDI
+333 DDTVSFLVAVKDT
-346 GTGMD
+346 GKGMD
-351 PKFINSIFRPFQQE
+351 PKFITSIFRPFQQE
-365 DASIAKRFGG
+365 NASIAKTYGG

-384 QLVRLMGGEIVVD
+384 QLVRLMGGEIMVD

-403 STFTVYLHLPMGDS
+403 STFTVYLHLPIEDS
-417 PAPVAARKEETD
+417 PALAAEQKEETD
-429 DFSFEGRRILM
+429 GFSFEGRRILM

-465 AHNGQEAVDMFSAHP
+465 AHNGREAVDMFSAHP

-539 GHFSKPVNYDKL
+539 GHFSKPVNYDEL
-551 RRCVGTFFKN
+551 RRCVGTFFKS
-561 REDV
+561 REDG

>member
-1 MNILSAA
+1 MHILSAA
-8 LTTLSASPAT
+8 LSTLSASPT
-18 GLLLAGELAAAA
+18 VGLLLAGELAAAA

-38 QTIKIRKQNQALAYE
+38 QTIKIRKQDQALAYE
-53 RTFSRALSRLDHEV
+53 RTFSRSLSRLDHEV

-99 IACFFQ
+99 IACFFH
-105 LMSAADAKT
+105 LMSAADANT

-120 KWDRSAP
+120 EWDRSAP
-127 LRMSFHSKR
+127 LRLTFYSKW
-136 EDRWLELCVLPAE
+136 EDRWLELCALPAE
-149 DDRYTLLNLRDV
+149 NSHYTMLNLRDV
-161 SALRQQREEMA
+161 STLRQRQEEMA
-172 AQLEEAQAASQSKT
+172 QKLEEAQAASRSKT

-201 GITGLMALT
+201 GINGLMTLT
-210 RTRLGGSNPA
+210 RTRLGGSNPE

-248 EAGKIELEQKSFD
+248 ETGKTELEQKSFD

-279 KGLRFNLEFKNFTA
+279 KGLRFHLEFKNFTV
-293 RYVVGDQLRITQVL
+293 RYVVGDQLRITQIL
-307 VNFLSNAVKFT
+307 LNFLSNAVKFT
-318 SQGEIS
+318 SHGEIS
-324 VTFRQMMLS
+324 VTFRQMMRT
-333 DDTVSFMVAVKDI
+333 DDTVSFLVAVKDT
-346 GTGMD
+346 GKGMD
-351 PKFINSIFRPFQQE
+351 PKFITSIFRPFQQE
-365 DASIAKRFGG
+365 NASIAKTYGG

-397 SMPGRG
+397 SIPGRG
-403 STFTVYLHLPMGDS
+403 STFTVYLHLPTGDS
-417 PAPVAARKEETD
+417 PALVAEQKEETD
-429 DFSFEGRRILM
+429 DFSFEGRRILL

-465 AHNGQEAVDMFSAHP
+465 AHNGREAVDMFSAHP

-551 RRCVGTFFKN
+551 RRCVGTFFKS
-561 REDV
+561 REDG

>member
-53 RTFSRALSRLDHEV
+53 RTFSRALSWLDREV

-333 DDTVSFMVAVKDI
+333 DDTVSFMVAVKDT

-351 PKFINSIFRPFQQE
+351 PKFINSISVPSSRRTPP
-365 DASIAKRFGG
+365 SPSG
-375 SGLGMAITD
+375 SAA
-384 QLVRLMGGEIVVD
+384 
-397 SMPGRG
+397 PAWAW
-403 STFTVYLHLPMGDS
+403 PS
-417 PAPVAARKEETD
+417 PT
-429 DFSFEGRRILM
+429 SWCG
-440 AEDNETNAEIAVSI
+440 
-454 LEEVHGAHVEV
+454 
-465 AHNGQEAVDMFSAHP
+465 
-480 AGYYDFIL
+480 
-488 MDVQMP
+488 
-494 VMDGRTAARTIRALP
+494 
-509 RPDAKT
+509 
-515 ELIFALSADAF
+515 
-526 LEDERQSVEAGMN
+526 
-539 GHFSKPVNYDKL
+539 
-551 RRCVGTFFKN
+551 
-561 REDV
+561 

>member
-1 MNILSAA
+1 MHILSAA
-8 LTTLSASPAT
+8 LSALSASPT
-18 GLLLAGELAAAA
+18 VGLLLAGELTAAA

-38 QTIKIRKQNQALAYE
+38 QTIKIRKQDQALAYE
-53 RTFSRALSRLDHEV
+53 RTFSRSLSRLDHEV
-67 YLLLRRSDTFP
+67 YLLLRRSDAFP
-78 LYVAGDLPGLTGLT
+78 LYVAGDLPGLTGLI

-99 IACFFQ
+99 ITCFFQ

-120 KWDRSAP
+120 EWDRSAP
-127 LRMSFHSKR
+127 LRLTFYSKW
-136 EDRWLELCVLPAE
+136 EDRWLELCALPAE
-149 DDRYTLLNLRDV
+149 NSHYTMLNLRDV
-161 SALRQQREEMA
+161 STLRQRQEEMA
-172 AQLEEAQAASQSKT
+172 RQLAEAQAASRSKT

-201 GITGLMALT
+201 GINGLMTLT
-210 RTRLGGSNPA
+210 RTRLGGSNPE

-248 EAGKIELEQKSFD
+248 ETGKTELEQKSFD

-279 KGLRFNLEFKNFTA
+279 KGLRFHLEFKNFT
-293 RYVVGDQLRITQVL
+293 
-307 VNFLSNAVKFT
+307 SH
-318 SQGEIS
+318 GEIS
-324 VTFRQMMLS
+324 VTFRQMMRT
-333 DDTVSFMVAVKDI
+333 DDTVSFLVAVKDT
-346 GTGMD
+346 GKGMD
-351 PKFINSIFRPFQQE
+351 PKFITSIFRPFQQE
-365 DASIAKRFGG
+365 NASIAKTYGG

-384 QLVRLMGGEIVVD
+384 QLVRLMGGEIMVD

-403 STFTVYLHLPMGDS
+403 STFTVYLHLPIGDS
-417 PAPVAARKEETD
+417 PALAAEQKEETD
-429 DFSFEGRRILM
+429 GFSFEGRRILM

-465 AHNGQEAVDMFSAHP
+465 AHNGREAVDMFSAHP

-539 GHFSKPVNYDKL
+539 GHFSKPVNYDEL
-551 RRCVGTFFKN
+551 RRCVGTFFKS
-561 REDV
+561 REDG

>member
-120 KWDRSAP
+120 KWDRSPP

-261 LYALGDQL
+261 LYVLADQL

-279 KGLRFNLEFKNFTA
+279 KGLPMDEVTTGKALCMLTCLPNGVQAMSMDIPGLVQTSLNIGILKCGDDEMMAVCSVRSSVASQKQMVRDRLRCLTEQLGGRVDVIGDYPAWEYLPDSPLRERMIEVYREQYGKEPVVETVHAGLEC
-293 RYVVGDQLRITQVL
+293 GLL
-307 VNFLSNAVKFT
+307 
-318 SQGEIS
+318 GEK
-324 VTFRQMMLS
+324 LPGL
-333 DDTVSFMVAVKDI
+333 DCVSFGPDLTDI
-346 GTGMD
+346 HTPRERMH
-351 PKFINSIFRPFQQE
+351 I
-365 DASIAKRFGG
+365 ASVQRTWKLLCEVLKR
-375 SGLGMAITD
+375 
-384 QLVRLMGGEIVVD
+384 
-397 SMPGRG
+397 
-403 STFTVYLHLPMGDS
+403 
-417 PAPVAARKEETD
+417 
-429 DFSFEGRRILM
+429 
-440 AEDNETNAEIAVSI
+440 
-454 LEEVHGAHVEV
+454 
-465 AHNGQEAVDMFSAHP
+465 
-480 AGYYDFIL
+480 
-488 MDVQMP
+488 
-494 VMDGRTAARTIRALP
+494 
-509 RPDAKT
+509 
-515 ELIFALSADAF
+515 
-526 LEDERQSVEAGMN
+526 
-539 GHFSKPVNYDKL
+539 SK
-551 RRCVGTFFKN
+551 
-561 REDV
+561 

>member
-8 LTTLSASPAT
+8 LSALSVSPTA

-53 RTFSRALSRLDHEV
+53 RTFSRSLSRLDHEV

-99 IACFFQ
+99 ITCFFQ

-127 LRMSFHSKR
+127 LRLTFHSKW
-136 EDRWLELCVLPAE
+136 EGRWLELCALPAE
-149 DDRYTLLNLRDV
+149 DSRYTMLNLRDV
-161 SALRQQREEMA
+161 STLRQRQEEMA
-172 AQLEEAQAASQSKT
+172 RQLAEAKAASRSKT

-210 RTRLGGSNPA
+210 RTRLGGSNQA

-248 EAGKIELEQKSFD
+248 ETGKTELEQKSFD

-279 KGLRFNLEFKNFTA
+279 KGLRFNLDFKDFTV
-293 RYVVGDQLRITQVL
+293 RYVVGDQLRITQIL

-318 SQGEIS
+318 NRGEIA
-324 VTFRQMMLS
+324 VTFRQMMRT
-333 DDTVSFMVAVKDI
+333 DDTVSFLVSVKDT
-346 GTGMD
+346 GKGMD
-351 PKFINSIFRPFQQE
+351 PKFISSIFHPFQQE
-365 DASIAKRFGG
+365 NASIAKTYGG

-403 STFTVYLHLPMGDS
+403 STFTVYLHLPTGDS
-417 PAPVAARKEETD
+417 PALVAEQKEETD

-465 AHNGQEAVDMFSAHP
+465 AHNGREAVDMFSAHP

-551 RRCVGTFFKN
+551 RRCVGTFFKS

>member
-8 LTTLSASPAT
+8 LSALSASPTAR
-18 GLLLAGELAAAA
+18 LLLAGELAAAA

-53 RTFSRALSRLDHEV
+53 RTFSRSLSRLDHEV

-127 LRMSFHSKR
+127 LRLTFHSKW
-136 EDRWLELCVLPAE
+136 EGRWLELCALPAE
-149 DDRYTLLNLRDV
+149 DSHYTMLNLRDV
-161 SALRQQREEMA
+161 STLRQRQEEMA
-172 AQLEEAQAASQSKT
+172 RQLEEAQAASRSKT

-201 GITGLMALT
+201 GINGLMALT

-220 AEEYLTRAED
+220 AEEYLIRAED

-248 EAGKIELEQKSFD
+248 ETGKTELEQKSFD

-279 KGLRFNLEFKNFTA
+279 KGLRFNLDFKDFTV
-293 RYVVGDQLRITQVL
+293 RYVVGDQLRITQIL

-318 SQGEIS
+318 SHGEIS
-324 VTFRQMMLS
+324 VTFRQMMRT
-333 DDTVSFMVAVKDI
+333 DDTVSFLVAVKDT
-346 GTGMD
+346 GKGMD
-351 PKFINSIFRPFQQE
+351 PKFISSIFHPFQQE
-365 DASIAKRFGG
+365 NASIAKTYGG

-403 STFTVYLHLPMGDS
+403 STFTVYLHLPTGDS
-417 PAPVAARKEETD
+417 PALVAEQKEETD

-551 RRCVGTFFKN
+551 RRCVGTFFKS